1 MTDYFALLDTP
12 RRPWL
17 DPDDLKQRFLKLSAE
32 MHPDRVHGASEAE
45 RREAQ
50 ERFTE
55 LNSAFQ
61 SLSRPRNLVR
71 HLLELETGSRGEQ
84 LQNVPSE
91 LMDFFIEFSS
101 ICRAADAFLA
111 EKSAAQSPLLRVQL
125 FERGQEWSG
134 KISAVQQR
142 LEQWRQE
149 AEAELK
155 RLDEEWPRNWN
166 EQNRAR
172 TRARLEEIARTLGF
186 IERWSSQLR
195 ERFVQLAI

>member
-1 MTDYFALLDTP
+1 MTDYFALLDAP

-32 MHPDRVHGASEAE
+32 MHPDRVHGSSDAE

-55 LNSAFQ
+55 LNSAFHC
-61 SLSRPRNLVR
+61 LSRPRDLVR
-71 HLLELETGSRGEQ
+71 HLLELETGSKGEQ
-84 LQNVPSE
+84 LQSVPSE
-91 LMDFFIEFSS
+91 LMEFFMKFSS
-101 ICRAADAFLA
+101 ICQATDAFLA
-111 EKSAAQSPLLRVQL
+111 EKSAAQSPLLQVQL
-125 FERGQEWSG
+125 FERGQEWSD
-134 KISAVQQR
+134 KISEVQKQ

-149 AEAELK
+149 TQTELK
-155 RLDEEWPRNWN
+155 RLDSDWPASWN
-166 EQNRAR
+166 GQDRTA